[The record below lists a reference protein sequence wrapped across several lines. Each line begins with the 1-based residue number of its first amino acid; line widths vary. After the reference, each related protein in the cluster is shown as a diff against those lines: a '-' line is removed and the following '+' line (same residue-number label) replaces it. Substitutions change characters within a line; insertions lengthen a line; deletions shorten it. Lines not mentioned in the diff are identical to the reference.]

1 MTLEQKMADKYD
13 DGEKIGI
20 QKGERKGLK
29 KGIQGTVE
37 ILKKIGRTDQKI
49 MEDITDQ
56 YQLTRTEA
64 KRYLK

>member
-37 ILKKIGRTDQKI
+37 ILREDGYSDQKI
-49 MEDITDQ
+49 LKRITDKYNLSEKQ
-56 YQLTRTEA
+56 A
-64 KRYLK
+64 KKYL